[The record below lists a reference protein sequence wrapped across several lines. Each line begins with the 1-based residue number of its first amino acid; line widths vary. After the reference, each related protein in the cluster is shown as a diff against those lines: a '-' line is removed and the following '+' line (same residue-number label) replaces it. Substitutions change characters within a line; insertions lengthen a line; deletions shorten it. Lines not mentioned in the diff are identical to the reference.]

1 MPFSTIRKNVNVNEK
16 TLVKIRLFVGA
27 LAKLVQ
33 KMLKRYVFFLFT
45 VYTHVIN
52 GFIMF
57 VVYYHN
63 RWMMKTVAR
72 GNVIPLTIRTND
84 INSTM
89 NEAILL

>member
-1 MPFSTIRKNVNVNEK
+1 MPFSTIRKNVNVNEN
-16 TLVKIRLFVGA
+16 TLVKIHLFVGA

-52 GFIMF
+52 GLIMF

-63 RWMMKTVAR
+63 RWTMKTVAR

>member
-1 MPFSTIRKNVNVNEK
+1 M
-16 TLVKIRLFVGA
+16 FVGA

-33 KMLKRYVFFLFT
+33 KMLIRDVFFLFT

-52 GFIMF
+52 SFIMF
-57 VVYYHN
+57 VVCYHN
-63 RWMMKTVAR
+63 RWMMKTVTR
-72 GNVIPLTIRTND
+72 GNVNPLTIRTND

>member
-1 MPFSTIRKNVNVNEK
+1 M
-16 TLVKIRLFVGA
+16 FVGT

-33 KMLKRYVFFLFT
+33 KMLIHDVFFLFT

-57 VVYYHN
+57 VICYHN
-63 RWMMKTVAR
+63 RWTMKTVAR
-72 GNVIPLTIRTND
+72 GNMNPLTIRTND
-84 INSTM
+84 INSTT

>member
-1 MPFSTIRKNVNVNEK
+1 M
-16 TLVKIRLFVGA
+16 FVGA

-33 KMLKRYVFFLFT
+33 KMLIHDVFLLFT

-57 VVYYHN
+57 VVCYHN

-72 GNVIPLTIRTND
+72 GNVNPLTIRTND
-84 INSTM
+84 INSTT